1 LGRLKAYSFALVIFC
16 CVSLVALF
24 IMGDSPIVEREPVV
38 VDPVIDTFS
47 SPDYSGYGVYDGE
60 SCRLYNGYIDYGRV
74 SYRG

>member
-1 LGRLKAYSFALVIFC
+1 MANSIAWSVVAACLIFLTMFFAI
-16 CVSLVALF
+16 
-24 IMGDSPIVEREPVV
+24 GDSPIVEREPVV